1 MVVKVKDGGW
11 FGKGCSFGCGL
22 ICVFVAAVVLI
33 PLFLMGGCTALLV
46 WLGIEAEQTPRERQ
60 ERTAH
65 VEEQERIHTP
75 DHWRR
80 VDEPGD
86 DTTPPAT
93 KPNEQ
98 KHGGVA
104 SPGDD
109 TTPPATKPNEQK
121 HGGVASKEIPPKQPL
136 YEIVLTEAGEKSV
149 TFKVVLPSIDDMS
162 GKEVI
167 RIAREISKVID
178 AQDVDVVFYKSK
190 PAFRKGSPR
199 CVYKRRG
206 VLEGLRWVH

>member
-1 MVVKVKDGGW
+1 MPRRPMVVKVKDGGW

-80 VDEPGD
+80 VDE
-86 DTTPPAT
+86 
-93 KPNEQ
+93 
-98 KHGGVA
+98 
-104 SPGDD
+104 PGDD